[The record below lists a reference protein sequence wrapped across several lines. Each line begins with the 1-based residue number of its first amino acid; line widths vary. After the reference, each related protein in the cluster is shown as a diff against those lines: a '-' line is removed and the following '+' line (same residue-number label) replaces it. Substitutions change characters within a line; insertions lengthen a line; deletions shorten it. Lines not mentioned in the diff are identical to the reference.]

1 MGRKSEFSRE
11 EKITAVR
18 LTTDGGRTVL
28 SVANEYGVHENTI
41 MKWKRQY
48 KTNPDLAF
56 SEQNGE
62 TPPDET
68 ERLIL
73 IQIINASSSHCLWV
87 MEAMRLELQ
96 VRERTQ
102 WQRRSTTF
110 SREVKT
116 SLRKPFSRISSQSIS
131 MGFSTGV

>member
-56 SEQNGE
+56 SGQNGE
-62 TPPDET
+62 TLPEET
-68 ERLIL
+68 ERLKRRIR
-73 IQIINASSSHCLWV
+73 
-87 MEAMRLELQ
+87 ELEN
-96 VRERTQ
+96 
-102 WQRRSTTF
+102 
-110 SREVKT
+110 EVEFLKKV
-116 SLRKPFSRISSQSIS
+116 SAYFAKRPQ
-131 MGFSTGV
+131 